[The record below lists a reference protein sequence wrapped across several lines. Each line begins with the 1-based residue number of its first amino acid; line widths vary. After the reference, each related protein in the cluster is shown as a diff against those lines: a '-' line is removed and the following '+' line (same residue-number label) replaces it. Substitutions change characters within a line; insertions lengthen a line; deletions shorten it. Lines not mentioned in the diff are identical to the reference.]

1 MAQADVTQNI
11 FHVEDTSMR
20 GARQH
25 VSVIRK
31 DSTVRNSRQGYNPNL
46 SYRERSL

>member
-1 MAQADVTQNI
+1 MTQNI
-11 FHVEDTSMR
+11 FHNKDTNIH
-20 GARQH
+20 GARQR

-31 DSTVRNSRQGYNPNL
+31 DNTGRNSRQGYNPNL

>member
-1 MAQADVTQNI
+1 MAQTDVTQNI
-11 FHVEDTSMR
+11 FHVEDTNIH